1 MSTTIVGHCF
11 CTILHLH
18 FIHRDMYVC
27 VTHTYICDDDIH
39 TCGRG
44 RRTRE
49 RVLGALGIRSS
60 WRGQKWPL
68 SQMQAFMNHLSF
80 RLPSSTQHSE
90 TYTCER
96 MCLSH
101 LRRAEIDTLLFRQWL
116 VVKQCQQVSLESLIE
131 RIAWLIS
138 SPHLSVFINQ
148 KLHVNGIECVC
159 VCVIVCH

>member
-60 WRGQKWPL
+60 WRGQKWPPFPNASL
-68 SQMQAFMNHLSF
+68 HESSVFPSPLFHTALGNVHMRTHVS
-80 RLPSSTQHSE
+80 LPSTPRRDRHAAFPAVACCQAVPASLARVPDRADRLAYIFAAPVRLYQPE
-90 TYTCER
+90 TSR
-96 MCLSH
+96 
-101 LRRAEIDTLLFRQWL
+101 
-116 VVKQCQQVSLESLIE
+116 
-131 RIAWLIS
+131 
-138 SPHLSVFINQ
+138 
-148 KLHVNGIECVC
+148 
-159 VCVIVCH
+159 

>member
-1 MSTTIVGHCF
+1 MTFTLVVVGEGH
-11 CTILHLH
+11 
-18 FIHRDMYVC
+18 
-27 VTHTYICDDDIH
+27 
-39 TCGRG
+39 GR
-44 RRTRE
+44 E
-49 RVLGALGIRSS
+49 YLELSVS
-60 WRGQKWPL
+60 GQAGEDKSGPL